1 MTATRGQLLIDVL
14 VDAGM
19 MKNDFPCGRRGVCGK
34 CQVRMKSGSQWTEVL
49 SCQTLVDSD
58 LEIDV
63 AAGDQAMDVCLQ
75 EGLGRRAPL
84 MPAVHKTYF
93 VPVSNDPTLS
103 WEDLCVRSGIPKN
116 KGTAADVEVVR
127 QAVASCKKLA
137 PFTIVTRSYEVI
149 AVETGDTRPLLYG
162 MAFDIGTTTVVGYLV
177 DLNDGSMRAA
187 VSTLNPQ
194 VQYGA
199 DVISRITFSDGEP
212 DGLDRL
218 RSCIVHA
225 VNDLIGEA
233 AGKASIGRDSI
244 YDLVFVGNPCMHHL
258 FLGIDPSQLG
268 RSPYQPFLRDPIS
281 LNARMVGLEVNNMAN
296 ISWLPAV
303 AGFVGADTVSMLLA
317 HPLQNTREVTL
328 AVDIGTNGEIV
339 LASQGELWACS
350 AAAGPAFEGYSMRSG
365 IRAQDGAIDSV
376 WIGAQGVSYHVI
388 GDVKPQGICGSGLVD
403 AVAGLLR
410 AQRIDLSGRL
420 VMSDSPD
427 HVSGRIVER
436 EGSLVF
442 LLATRDETNDGR
454 EIFITQKDIRQL
466 QLAKAAIAAGIKVL
480 LSEAGLH
487 WGDVTK
493 VILAGA
499 FGLYLK
505 PESINS
511 IRLLGDIPREKIL
524 AVGNAAGVG
533 SQNALVSLED
543 RKAASELVKNIR
555 YVELAGR
562 ADFVDLFMKE
572 LSF

>member
-1 MTATRGQLLIDVL
+1 
-14 VDAGM
+14 
-19 MKNDFPCGRRGVCGK
+19 
-34 CQVRMKSGSQWTEVL
+34 
-49 SCQTLVDSD
+49 
-58 LEIDV
+58 
-63 AAGDQAMDVCLQ
+63 
-75 EGLGRRAPL
+75 
-84 MPAVHKTYF
+84 
-93 VPVSNDPTLS
+93 
-103 WEDLCVRSGIPKN
+103 
-116 KGTAADVEVVR
+116 
-127 QAVASCKKLA
+127 
-137 PFTIVTRSYEVI
+137 
-149 AVETGDTRPLLYG
+149 
-162 MAFDIGTTTVVGYLV
+162 VVGYLV

>member
-1 MTATRGQLLIDVL
+1 
-14 VDAGM
+14 
-19 MKNDFPCGRRGVCGK
+19 
-34 CQVRMKSGSQWTEVL
+34 
-49 SCQTLVDSD
+49 
-58 LEIDV
+58 
-63 AAGDQAMDVCLQ
+63 
-75 EGLGRRAPL
+75 
-84 MPAVHKTYF
+84 
-93 VPVSNDPTLS
+93 
-103 WEDLCVRSGIPKN
+103 
-116 KGTAADVEVVR
+116 
-127 QAVASCKKLA
+127 
-137 PFTIVTRSYEVI
+137 
-149 AVETGDTRPLLYG
+149 
-162 MAFDIGTTTVVGYLV
+162 
-177 DLNDGSMRAA
+177 
-187 VSTLNPQ
+187 
-194 VQYGA
+194 
-199 DVISRITFSDGEP
+199 
-212 DGLDRL
+212 
-218 RSCIVHA
+218 
-225 VNDLIGEA
+225 
-233 AGKASIGRDSI
+233 
-244 YDLVFVGNPCMHHL
+244 
-258 FLGIDPSQLG
+258 
-268 RSPYQPFLRDPIS
+268 
-281 LNARMVGLEVNNMAN
+281 
-296 ISWLPAV
+296 
-303 AGFVGADTVSMLLA
+303 
-317 HPLQNTREVTL
+317 VTL